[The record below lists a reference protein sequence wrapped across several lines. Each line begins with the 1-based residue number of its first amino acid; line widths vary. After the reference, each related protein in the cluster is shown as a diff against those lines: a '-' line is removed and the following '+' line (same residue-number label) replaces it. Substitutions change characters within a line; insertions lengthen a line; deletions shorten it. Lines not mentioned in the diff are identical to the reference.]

1 MHAKPKPLV
10 IGLLGGIGSGKSTV
24 AGILEELGCRVSN
37 ADAIVRDL
45 LDEQEISDALQSWW
59 GPEVIGQ
66 DGRVDRQRIAGIVF
80 EDPAQRTRLEAL
92 LHPLV
97 EQRRQADFDRSPDA
111 RAHVIDAP
119 LLLEAGL
126 QDRCDLLI
134 FVDTPRSVRLERVL
148 ARGWTEE
155 DLDQRESAQW
165 PLDRKRDHA
174 HHVLV
179 NDGSPAT
186 LRTLTTDLLE
196 NLVPRSCDGPR

>member
-1 MHAKPKPLV
+1 MHAKGKPLV

-24 AGILEELGCRVSN
+24 GGILEELGCQVSN
-37 ADAIVRDL
+37 ADAIVREL
-45 LDEQEISDALQSWW
+45 LEDPKIGKTLQSWW
-59 GPEVIGQ
+59 GPEVVGP
-66 DGRVDRQRIAGIVF
+66 DGRVDRQRIAGLVF
-80 EDPAQRTRLEAL
+80 RDPTQRTRLEGL

-97 EQRRQADFDRSPDA
+97 EQRRQADFDRRPDA

-134 FVDTPRSVRLERVL
+134 FIDSPRSARLERVA

-155 DLDQRESAQW
+155 DLDRRESAQW

-186 LRTLTTDLLE
+186 LRTLTTDLLQ
-196 NLVPRSCDGPR
+196 NLVPCSCDGSR

>member
-1 MHAKPKPLV
+1 MHAKAKPLV

-24 AGILEELGCRVSN
+24 AGILEELGCLVSN

-45 LDEQEISDALQSWW
+45 LNDSGICETLQSWW
-59 GPEVIGQ
+59 GPEVVGP
-66 DGRVDRQRIAGIVF
+66 DGRADRERIAGIVF
-80 EDPAQRTRLEAL
+80 QDPTQRTRLEGL

-97 EQRRQADFDRSPDA
+97 EQRRQAEFDRAPDA
-111 RAHVIDAP
+111 RAYVIDAP

-126 QDRCDLLI
+126 QERCDLLI
-134 FVDTPRSVRLERVL
+134 FVDTPRSARLERVT

-155 DLDQRESAQW
+155 DLDRRESAQW

-196 NLVPRSCDGPR
+196 NLIPRSCDGLR